1 MHVEVTLADR
11 VTGCRW
17 QPLCCPVAL
26 ALNRASGLPWPL
38 PPEGGWCAETDVL
51 TSPGGVAVPTPAEVA
66 AWMDVYDFADD
77 LAAVPGLAFEVE
89 YQE

>member
-11 VTGCRW
+11 VTGCRR

-26 ALNRASGLPWPL
+26 ACNRASGLLWPL
-38 PPEGGWCAETDVL
+38 PPGLGWRADLVVL
-51 TSPGGVAVPTPAEVA
+51 TSPGGFAVPTPAAVA

-89 YQE
+89 EAI